1 MASKIN
7 VTYVEKDSVEDHL
20 RAISSNGIITIDMVQ
35 SNGNVKCVVYQSSYL
50 QLVTRIATN
59 TIYVFERVQIKERM
73 KREM

>member
-7 VTYVEKDSVEDHL
+7 GTYVEKDSVEDHL

-35 SNGNVKCVVYQSSYL
+35 SNGNVKCVVHQSSYL